1 MQPGKDRKDVPSPS
15 VRPRKTWKGARA
27 VSLLFCHWQGR
38 IGTQAFI
45 FEPGIHGDGGCPE
58 AKIMASASI
67 PILFPVEKMGKTT
80 VSGPVLPQVY
90 FLGGSS
96 NEFKDSNNPWGSPF
110 RCPHGE
116 GS

>member
-1 MQPGKDRKDVPSPS
+1 
-15 VRPRKTWKGARA
+15 
-27 VSLLFCHWQGR
+27 
-38 IGTQAFI
+38 
-45 FEPGIHGDGGCPE
+45 
-58 AKIMASASI
+58 MASASI
-67 PILFPVEKMGKTT
+67 PIPFPVEKMGKTT

-96 NEFKDSNNPWGSPF
+96 NEFKDSNNPWGNPF